1 MCPSMRAAALTA
13 QVCTLAAMIAGCS
26 LGLHCLLHRP
36 ISLTTACEAR
46 LQILLQSCIFKA
58 LHEVLGIQKEESFA
72 PLSECELVA
81 AIFCAGEW
89 LELLQSLLLLLE
101 VPNNIVTGE
110 QSSN

>member
-1 MCPSMRAAALTA
+1 M
-13 QVCTLAAMIAGCS
+13 
-26 LGLHCLLHRP
+26 
-36 ISLTTACEAR
+36 
-46 LQILLQSCIFKA
+46 
-58 LHEVLGIQKEESFA
+58 LGIQKEESFA